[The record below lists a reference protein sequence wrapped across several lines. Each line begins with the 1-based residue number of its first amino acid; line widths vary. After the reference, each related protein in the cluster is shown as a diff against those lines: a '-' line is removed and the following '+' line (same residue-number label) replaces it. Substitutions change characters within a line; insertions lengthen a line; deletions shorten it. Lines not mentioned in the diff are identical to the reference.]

1 MGKQFT
7 LHDPAENM
15 LGGGIPSAGSRM
27 AQRSKASTAGGWAAR
42 TAAASME
49 KAKAEAKARA
59 EEAARAEAEA
69 KAKSAEAKPEED
81 VARAWEKAGRPK
93 PPAGHVL
100 NRAFVE
106 TKSKRLQVLMQPSV
120 YERVRAQAEATG
132 VSVNEMIS
140 RLLVAGLEAVEG

>member
-1 MGKQFT
+1 MGKSFNLQ
-7 LHDPAENM
+7 DPAENM

-27 AQRSKASTAGGWAAR
+27 RQRAKASPAGGWAAR
-42 TAAASME
+42 TAAASAE
-49 KAKAEAKARA
+49 KAQ
-59 EEAARAEAEA
+59 AEAEA
-69 KAKSAEAKPEED
+69 KAKAEEAAKAKDAGPKPEED
-81 VARAWEKAGRPK
+81 VAMAWEKAGRPK

-120 YERVRAQAEATG
+120 YERVRAQAEASG

-140 RLLVAGLEAVEG
+140 RLLVAGLESMEG